1 MQLSE
6 HFTLAELTFSQVAAR
21 TGFDNTPNTGQ
32 LSNLVELCDKL
43 LEPARLLLGVPLHID
58 SGFRGPLINEVIGGA
73 VMSAHLDGRAADLV
87 PIGMPVLD
95 AFQKLM
101 QSTLPYDQLIYEAA
115 AWIHI
120 AIAPEGVTARREALL
135 ASGHAGAWH
144 YTPA

>member
-32 LSNLVELCDKL
+32 LSNLIELCEKL
-43 LEPARLLLGVPLHID
+43 LEPGRMLLGVPWHID
-58 SGFRGPLINEVIGGA
+58 SGFRGPLVNEVIGGA
-73 VMSAHLDGRAADLV
+73 VMSAHLDGRAVDFI
-87 PIGMPVLD
+87 PIGMPLLD
-95 AFQKLM
+95 AFGKLM
-101 QSTLPYDQLIYEAA
+101 HSTLPYDQLIFECN

-144 YTPA
+144 YIPA